1 MRPGR
6 TPFRALVAVLVV
18 AAGLGASSL
27 AWGADTDIRGVII
40 GRGENGSV
48 IVQTDSARLTV
59 VMSDATRIRRI
70 DGIRPVIVSSA
81 DLIPGLRIKAE
92 GALDTDTL
100 TASKITFSRED
111 FKIAAAIQGGIIPTD
126 QRSLENEHNI
136 QEHTQE
142 LTAQKAA
149 IGQQAQQLATTNG
162 RIAADEQKMVAT
174 AGAINARISNLD
186 DFTPLKTITVLF
198 RNGKYDISNSD
209 RAMLEQF
216 ATEARATSGYMIQ
229 VKAFASAVGPYQ
241 LNQRLSLER
250 ANRVTQILQQ
260 SGVPPTNVFVP
271 AGMGVTEQVAT
282 NKTRQGQAEN
292 RRAVVTLLQN
302 KGLQSGN

>member
-6 TPFRALVAVLVV
+6 TPFRPLVAVLVV
-18 AAGLGASSL
+18 AGLGASSL
-27 AWGADTDIRGVII
+27 ALAEDRIKGII
-40 GRGENGSV
+40 TGRGENDTV

-59 VMSDATRIRRI
+59 ALSDLTRIRRI

-92 GALDTDTL
+92 GTFDTPESL
-100 TASKITFSRED
+100 TARRITFSRDD
-111 FKIAAAIQGGIIPTD
+111 FKIAAAIQAGIMPTD
-126 QRSLENEHNI
+126 QRSLANERNI

-142 LTAQKAA
+142 LAAQKAEL
-149 IGQQAQQLATTNG
+149 GEQAQQLEAQSG
-162 RIAADEQKMVAT
+162 RITADEQKMIAT
-174 AGAINARISNLD
+174 AGVLNTRISNLD
-186 DFTPLKTITVLF
+186 DFTPIKTVTILF
-198 RNGKYDISNSD
+198 KNNRYDVSDSD
-209 RAMLEQF
+209 RATLQQF
-216 ATEARATSGYMIQ
+216 AAEARATSGYMIQ
-229 VKAFASAVGPYQ
+229 VQAFASAVGPYQ

-260 SGVPPTNVFVP
+260 SGVPLTNVFVP

-282 NKTRQGQAEN
+282 NKTARGQAEN

-302 KGLQSGN
+302 KGIASN

>member
-6 TPFRALVAVLVV
+6 TPSRTLLAVLVV
-18 AAGLGASSL
+18 AGLGASSL
-27 AWGADTDIRGVII
+27 AWGADVDIRGVIT
-40 GRGENGSV
+40 GHGENGSV
-48 IVQTDSARLTV
+48 IVQTDQARLTV
-59 VMSDATRIRRI
+59 VMSDTTRIRRI

-92 GALDTDTL
+92 GTLDTDTL
-100 TASKITFSRED
+100 TATKITFTRED

-126 QRSLENEHNI
+126 QRSLVNERNI

-149 IGQQAQQLATTNG
+149 LGEQAQQLATTNG

-174 AGAINARISNLD
+174 AGAINTRISNLD
-186 DFTPLKTITVLF
+186 DFTPLKTITILF
-198 RNGKYDISNSD
+198 RNGKYEVSNSD

-216 ATEARATSGYMIQ
+216 ASEARSTSGYMIQ

-260 SGVPPTNVFVP
+260 SGVPLTNVFVP

-282 NKTRQGQAEN
+282 NKTKQGQAEN